1 MTSRYE
7 TARYA
12 WPSHDATSLRR
23 LRESAGFPTARMLA
37 ESLAMSPTTY
47 SRYERRPWAIPI
59 KPAWLIADRI
69 GCDID
74 AVVGRTVLLPEPDCP
89 VQAAY
94 DRLSEADRR
103 RVDEF
108 FEYLAFRRYNAL
120 EG

>member
-1 MTSRYE
+1 MALPFD

-12 WPSHDATSLRR
+12 WPAHDGASLRR
-23 LRESAGFPTARMLA
+23 LRENAGFPIARQFA
-37 ESLAMSPTTY
+37 ESLGLSPTTY
-47 SRYERRPWAIPI
+47 SRYERRPWTIPM
-59 KPAWLIADRI
+59 KPAWLIADKI

-74 AVVGRTVLLPEPDCP
+74 SVVGRVVFRPEPECP
-89 VQAAY
+89 VQTAY

-108 FEYLAFRRYNAL
+108 FEYLAFRRYNVL